1 MATVDLPSAARRRYR
16 AASGSRKSYS
26 GMLLDAGIMGG
37 LALFGALGAG
47 AVVPVPEG
55 LRLALYTA
63 IMAAGQAFFLQ
74 LALERGLKRA

>member
-1 MATVDLPSAARRRYR
+1 M
-16 AASGSRKSYS
+16 
-26 GMLLDAGIMGG
+26 DAGIMGG